1 MKSLKDWIIATRP
14 WSFVMTFFSITLGTI
29 IASFDGK
36 INFFYYF
43 LCLLGATFFH
53 GATNLINDYFD
64 YKKNVDRPDSPTC
77 HYRPHPIIS
86 GKFSAKEIFLYAA
99 FLYFFTF
106 LIGIFFSLNVS
117 NLIFIIGII
126 GFLISFTYCGFPLS
140 YKYKALGEI
149 PIFLVW
155 GPLMVEGSYIVQN
168 AKFSKDALFVSIP
181 IGILVSLVLF
191 ANNLRDIDYDKRQ
204 GIKTLAILLGQ
215 RLGLYFYLGFIIFS
229 YLSLIILYLFKLLSP
244 LGLLAFL
251 SIPKAYK
258 LFKEFKVKIPE
269 GADAI
274 TSQLVV
280 SFGFF
285 FLLGLFLNKVIFM
298 IK

>member
-1 MKSLKDWIIATRP
+1 MKNFKDYFIATRP
-14 WSFVMTFFSITLGTI
+14 WSFTMTFFSVTLGTI
-29 IASFDGK
+29 IASYYGK

-43 LCLLGATFFH
+43 ICLFGAILFH

-64 YKKNVDRPDSPTC
+64 FKKNVDKEDSPTSL
-77 HYRPHPIIS
+77 YRPHPIITK
-86 GKFSAKEIFLYAA
+86 KFSSKEILFYSI

-106 LIGIFFSLNVS
+106 LIGIFFTIKVS
-117 NLIFIIGII
+117 SLIFAIGAI
-126 GFLISFTYCGFPLS
+126 GFVISFTYCGFPFS

-168 AKFSKDALFVSIP
+168 GKLSKEAFFVSIP
-181 IGILVSLVLF
+181 VGILVSLVLF

-204 GIKTLAILLGQ
+204 GIKTLAIFLGPKK
-215 RLGLYFYLGFIIFS
+215 GLYFYLAFIIFAYIS
-229 YLSLIILYLFKLLSP
+229 IILFSILKLISP
-244 LGLLAFL
+244 LGLLVLL

-258 LFKEFKVKIPE
+258 LFKAFKVNIPV

-280 SFGFF
+280 SYGIFL
-285 FLLGLFLNKVIFM
+285 LLGLFLHKIF
-298 IK
+298 II